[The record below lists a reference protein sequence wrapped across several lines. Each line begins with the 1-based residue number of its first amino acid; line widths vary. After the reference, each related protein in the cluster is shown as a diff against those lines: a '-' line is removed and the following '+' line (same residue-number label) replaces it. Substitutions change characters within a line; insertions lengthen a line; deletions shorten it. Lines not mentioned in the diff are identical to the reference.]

1 MRHHR
6 RNLGAITS
14 GRRNLRSGA
23 QFNHYFQAPEK
34 DDRIIIK
41 DGEVTDTVELMKK
54 VVWKYLADTE
64 QIAQRLKSPSV
75 KETGKNIWDF
85 LYHHI
90 QYKLDQDGLEQLRRP
105 SRSWFDRKSGI
116 DCDCFAIFSSS
127 ILTNLQIPHSFRIT
141 KYDGNDYF
149 QHVYVV
155 IPYAGSYLI
164 IDPVLSSFNFE
175 EPYSTKLDIHMN
187 LNGIDVAVLSGV
199 PGMTDHYEDPFF
211 KYLLETRAAAHDNP
225 QAYSAEFT
233 QSLDIAIEYWNTS
246 ERQHALDMLARKE
259 LNGTLGTLSGENDF
273 FNSLK
278 KVGRGAKNASRAL
291 LKYNPV
297 SVLARTGF
305 MLALKLN
312 LRGMR
317 KKLLWGY
324 ASLSQAKQAGIDAN
338 THQRTQSALE
348 KVKHIWTKTLLGK
361 KETLKNIIVH
371 GSDSSIGQLGAE
383 PVTTAAAI
391 TAATPVIVAVLKILK
406 DAGLLSKQEDT
417 SEYSIRD
424 EMNRKAV
431 ASSDIESNMTPS
443 GAGTFIKN
451 NSTLLLVGAGV
462 AVVGGYFLLKKK
474 TPSHSLSGGPCLQG
488 TCAKGANPNRSK
500 RTTKKTSAVAKKRT
514 TTPTT
519 TKPTIKKVVLS

>member
-211 KYLLETRAAAHDNP
+211 KYLL
-225 QAYSAEFT
+225 
-233 QSLDIAIEYWNTS
+233 
-246 ERQHALDMLARKE
+246 
-259 LNGTLGTLSGENDF
+259 G
-273 FNSLK
+273 
-278 KVGRGAKNASRAL
+278 
-291 LKYNPV
+291 
-297 SVLARTGF
+297 
-305 MLALKLN
+305 
-312 LRGMR
+312 
-317 KKLLWGY
+317 
-324 ASLSQAKQAGIDAN
+324 
-338 THQRTQSALE
+338 
-348 KVKHIWTKTLLGK
+348 
-361 KETLKNIIVH
+361 
-371 GSDSSIGQLGAE
+371 
-383 PVTTAAAI
+383 
-391 TAATPVIVAVLKILK
+391 
-406 DAGLLSKQEDT
+406 GL
-417 SEYSIRD
+417 
-424 EMNRKAV
+424 
-431 ASSDIESNMTPS
+431 
-443 GAGTFIKN
+443 
-451 NSTLLLVGAGV
+451 
-462 AVVGGYFLLKKK
+462 
-474 TPSHSLSGGPCLQG
+474 
-488 TCAKGANPNRSK
+488 
-500 RTTKKTSAVAKKRT
+500 
-514 TTPTT
+514 
-519 TKPTIKKVVLS
+519 